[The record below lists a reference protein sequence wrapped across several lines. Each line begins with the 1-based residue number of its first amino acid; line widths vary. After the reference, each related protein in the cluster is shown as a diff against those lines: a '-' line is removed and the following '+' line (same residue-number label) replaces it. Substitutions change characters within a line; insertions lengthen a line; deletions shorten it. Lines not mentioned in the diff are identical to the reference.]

1 MQLIESWENNMRLI
15 KFILF
20 LSLIIPIHYAYS
32 QTPEEKG
39 KQIAIEADKADMGWG
54 DNKSVSK
61 MILRNKHGQES
72 VRKLR
77 RNALEINEPGLGDK
91 SITVFDEPRDIE
103 GTALLSHTKILDP
116 DDQWL
121 YLPAVKR
128 VKRISSK
135 NKSGPF
141 VGSEFA
147 YEDLL
152 SQEVDKYNYKWLKDE
167 KCGDLECHVVERYP
181 LYENSGYTKQVV
193 WWDKL
198 EYRLQ
203 KIDFYDRKDAL
214 LKTLTYSNYKQ
225 YLNNY
230 WRADLFQMKN
240 HQTGKSTDI
249 IFESWEFGLGQDE
262 SEFTASR
269 LKRAK

>member
-1 MQLIESWENNMRLI
+1 MKLKLLLLTLTILIPLNAA
-15 KFILF
+15 F
-20 LSLIIPIHYAYS
+20 S

-39 KQIAIEADKADMGWG
+39 KQIATEADKTDQGWH
-54 DNKSVSK
+54 DSKSSSK
-61 MILRNKHGQES
+61 MILKNKHGQQS

-77 RNALEINEPGLGDK
+77 RQELEINEPGLGDK
-91 SITVFDEPRDIE
+91 SITIFDEPKDVE
-103 GTALLSHTKILDP
+103 GTALLSHTKILEQ

-128 VKRISSK
+128 IKRISSK

-152 SQEVDKYNYKWLKDE
+152 SQEVDKYGYKWIKDE
-167 KCGDLECHVVERYP
+167 KCGDLDCYVVERYP

-193 WWDKL
+193 WWDKG
-198 EYRLQ
+198 EYRVQ
-203 KIDFYDRKDAL
+203 KIDFYDRKNSL
-214 LKTLTYSNYKQ
+214 LKTLDYSGYKQ
-225 YLNNY
+225 YLDKF
-230 WRADLFQMKN
+230 WRADLFTMKN
-240 HQTGKSTDI
+240 HQNGKSTDI
-249 IFESWEFGLGQDE
+249 VFENWEFGLGQEE

>member
-1 MQLIESWENNMRLI
+1 
-15 KFILF
+15 
-20 LSLIIPIHYAYS
+20 
-32 QTPEEKG
+32 
-39 KQIAIEADKADMGWG
+39 
-54 DNKSVSK
+54 
-61 MILRNKHGQES
+61 
-72 VRKLR
+72 
-77 RNALEINEPGLGDK
+77 LGDK

-181 LYENSGYTKQVV
+181 LYENS
-193 WWDKL
+193 
-198 EYRLQ
+198 
-203 KIDFYDRKDAL
+203 
-214 LKTLTYSNYKQ
+214 
-225 YLNNY
+225 
-230 WRADLFQMKN
+230 
-240 HQTGKSTDI
+240 
-249 IFESWEFGLGQDE
+249 
-262 SEFTASR
+262 
-269 LKRAK
+269 

>member
-1 MQLIESWENNMRLI
+1 MKLN
-15 KFILF
+15 IL
-20 LSLIIPIHYAYS
+20 LLIIAIVIPFNASFS

-39 KQIAIEADKADMGWG
+39 KQIAIQADKTDQGWH

-77 RNALEINEPGLGDK
+77 RQALEINEPGLGDK

-103 GTALLSHTKILDP
+103 GTALLSHTKILKP

-152 SQEVDKYNYKWLKDE
+152 SQEVDKYSYKWIKDE
-167 KCGDLECHVVERYP
+167 KCGELECYVVERYP
-181 LYENSGYTKQVV
+181 LYENSGYKKQVV
-193 WWDKL
+193 WWDKD
-198 EYRLQ
+198 EYRVQ
-203 KIDFYDRKDAL
+203 KIDFYDRKNSL
-214 LKTLTYSNYKQ
+214 LKTLVYSDYKQ
-225 YLNNY
+225 YLDKF
-230 WRADLFQMKN
+230 WRADLFIMKN

-249 IFESWEFGLGQDE
+249 VFESWEFGLGQDE
-262 SEFTASR
+262 SQFTASR